1 MIVILT
7 SRGAFLLKIVCAVL
21 LPFSVF
27 LGLVLFFSGVKWGIS
42 IIVLVTVLLCLH
54 SPISDRMAY
63 AAALDAGGGLPV
75 QQQQPVPE
83 VTAAAPPHAEPMPQ
97 RGGIGVNRGMGAL
110 AIAALPAYAF
120 EKKGG
125 ADDCSVCLGELQLG
139 EAVKQLPA
147 CAHLFHD
154 MCIDAWLRS
163 HVTCP
168 VCRSPVDVAALPA
181 AAAEVVVR
189 IHQ

>member
-1 MIVILT
+1 MIVIFT
-7 SRGAFLLKIVCAVL
+7 GRGAFLLKIVCVVL

-27 LGLVLFFSGVKWGIS
+27 VGIVLFFSGVKWGIS
-42 IIVLVTVLLCLH
+42 IIVIVTVLLCLH

-63 AAALDAGGGLPV
+63 AAALDGGGLPV

-83 VTAAAPPHAEPMPQ
+83 MTAPPHAEPMPQ
-97 RGGIGVNRGMGAL
+97 RDGGVTRGMGAS
-110 AIAALPAYAF
+110 AIAALPAYAY

-154 MCIDAWLRS
+154 VCIDAWLRS

-181 AAAEVVVR
+181 AAAEIVVR